1 MMKMLYSDY
10 TVEQLRE
17 ELGKLKEESQKA
29 EQLGE
34 ISRVEILERK
44 IQMVASYMLNPSDFV
59 PGNLH
64 ELNGDPCHT
73 FKINFIDGMI
83 AWRHR
88 INLLGETYEKE
99 ETLPISL
106 LGDLVKDSE

>member
-10 TVEQLRE
+10 TIVQLRE

-29 EQLGE
+29 EQLAE

-44 IQMVASYMLNPSDFV
+44 IQMVASYMLNPIEFLT
-59 PGNLH
+59 GNVH
-64 ELNGDPCHT
+64 ALNGDTGHT
-73 FKINFIDGMI
+73 FKINFIDGMK
-83 AWRHR
+83 AGRHR
-88 INLLGETYEKE
+88 INLHGETYEKE
-99 ETLPISL
+99 EALPISL

>member
-1 MMKMLYSDY
+1 MKMLYSDY
-10 TVEQLRE
+10 TIEQLRE

-59 PGNLH
+59 SGNVH
-64 ELNGDPCHT
+64 ELNGDPGHT
-73 FKINFIDGMI
+73 FKINFIDGMM
-83 AWRHR
+83 AWGHR

-99 ETLPISL
+99 EALPISL

>member
-10 TVEQLRE
+10 TIEKVRKD
-17 ELGKLKEESQKA
+17 LGKLKEESQKA

-34 ISRVEILERK
+34 ISRVEILKSK
-44 IQMVASYMLNPSDFV
+44 IQMVASYMMNPSDFV
-59 PGNLH
+59 PGNVH
-64 ELNGDPCHT
+64 ELNGDPDHT
-73 FKINFIDGMI
+73 FKINFIDGMM
-83 AWRHR
+83 AWGHR

-99 ETLPISL
+99 EALPISL